1 MCTILD
7 CFIINDNRVYTFDSI
22 SPLSVHDTSNL
33 LVETVLENC
42 AFRSANNKGHV
53 VRFGR
58 FHKFYIFCVYM
69 ASDVHGDKADNTYVM
84 IRTTIRILRASYI
97 SK

>member
-1 MCTILD
+1 M
-7 CFIINDNRVYTFDSI
+7 
-22 SPLSVHDTSNL
+22 
-33 LVETVLENC
+33 
-42 AFRSANNKGHV
+42 

-58 FHKFYIFCVYM
+58 FHKFYMYYVYV
-69 ASDVHGDKADNTYVM
+69 ASDVHGDKADNMHVM